1 MIQYHSLFP
10 TQLVV
15 DSDPGLAEKLLS
27 ICDYYVSRS
36 STNLLQQPNFPST
49 LYDENTTDRV
59 NSDKIVVDAL
69 DHIHDF
75 YIRDI
80 MQSRGLEYKRELFG
94 PPFGFFSSMKK
105 GALLRKHSH
114 QDCHFSGIIFLEVG
128 KDVPPLTF
136 HDPRPAPKFQTEGF
150 KTKDTI
156 DIWPEEGMIMI
167 WDHWL
172 EHEIMREHYSDDPRK
187 VFSFNI

>member
-49 LYDENTTDRV
+49 LYDGTSDKV

-69 DHIHDF
+69 NHIHDF

-80 MQSRGLEYKRELFG
+80 MESRGFDYKKESFG

-105 GALLRKHSH
+105 GVFIK
-114 QDCHFSGIIFLEVG
+114 
-128 KDVPPLTF
+128 
-136 HDPRPAPKFQTEGF
+136 
-150 KTKDTI
+150 KT
-156 DIWPEEGMIMI
+156 
-167 WDHWL
+167 
-172 EHEIMREHYSDDPRK
+172 
-187 VFSFNI
+187 

>member
-10 TQLVV
+10 TQLIV
-15 DSDPGLAEKLLS
+15 DSDPGLAKKLLS

-36 STNLLQQPNFPST
+36 ATNLLQQPNFPST

-105 GALLRKHSH
+105 GALLRKHGH
-114 QDCHFSGIIFLEVG
+114 QDLSLIHI
-128 KDVPPLTF
+128 
-136 HDPRPAPKFQTEGF
+136 
-150 KTKDTI
+150 
-156 DIWPEEGMIMI
+156 
-167 WDHWL
+167 
-172 EHEIMREHYSDDPRK
+172 
-187 VFSFNI
+187 